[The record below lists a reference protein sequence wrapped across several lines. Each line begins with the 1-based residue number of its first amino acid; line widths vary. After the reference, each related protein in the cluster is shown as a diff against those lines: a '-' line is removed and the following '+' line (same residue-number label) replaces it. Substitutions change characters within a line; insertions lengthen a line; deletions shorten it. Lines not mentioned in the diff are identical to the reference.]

1 MAQLKI
7 TPQTSIARTG
17 ESTPQQ
23 MGAGIG
29 TGLKEV
35 GAQLQ
40 AAGRIADNI
49 SQSRARATA
58 ARFDAALG
66 LREVKIKSDVNN
78 IDNCEKD
85 IETARS

>member
-7 TPQTSIARTG
+7 TPQTSIVRTG

-29 TGLKEV
+29 TGLREV
-35 GAQLQ
+35 GSQVQ

-58 ARFDAALG
+58 AKFDAAMG
-66 LREVKIKSDVNN
+66 LREEAIKADV
-78 IDNCEKD
+78 ID
-85 IETARS
+85 IENWET